1 MKFDNDYGRFN
12 DLIEKL
18 EGGGD
23 PYRPYRSSEVTGVNH
38 NTGEVSHYVEFIAN
52 LPEYGCFMIS
62 DCERTG
68 IGTYYGGFN
77 STIVAYA
84 NKVRIYEDK
93 VVALMNSKVI
103 YESDKHHIKGNYENS
118 ELIIN
123 VQYKHL
129 K

>member
-18 EGGGD
+18 EGDGKS
-23 PYRPYRSSEVTGVNH
+23 YRPYRSSEVTSID
-38 NTGEVSHYVEFIAN
+38 NTGKISHYVEFVAN

-62 DCERTG
+62 NCRRSG

-84 NKVRIYEDK
+84 NKIRVYDDR
-93 VVALMNSKVI
+93 VVALMNSKII
-103 YESDKHHIKGNYENS
+103 YENDKHHIRGNYENS